1 MHDVVVVG
9 GRCAGAPLALLL
21 ARAGHKV
28 LVVDRATFPS
38 DTMST
43 HFIQEP
49 GIARLASW
57 GLLEDVMATECPVV
71 RKGRFV
77 VGAGDDEF
85 DIPLAPSL
93 PGLVAPR
100 RFILDKILIDAA
112 VDAGA
117 ELAEGVMVDSLSF
130 EGDRAT
136 GIKGHGPD
144 GEFEAHGRFVI
155 GADGRNSVIASNV
168 GADFLREDP
177 RVSSGYYTYYSDL
190 PCEAV
195 ELYLQDGL
203 FGVVFPTHDDLTLV
217 AVEWP
222 RDRFASIKRNAEE
235 NFLAALDRLG
245 DIGIRARKAE
255 RAERF
260 VGSADLPNY
269 IRKLH
274 GPGWALVG
282 DAGYHKDPAPADGIS
297 DAFRAA
303 DYLAEALDGVLKGA
317 KDERSALD
325 RYAARHNEYAEPLL
339 DAAVRTARF
348 DLTPQERFEA
358 FLEIRINNH
367 AEVEQLLLSENGAN
381 HG

>member
-9 GRCAGAPLALLL
+9 GRCAGAPLALQL
-21 ARAGHKV
+21 ARAGHEV

-57 GLLEDVMATECPVV
+57 GLLDDVLATECPVV

-77 VGAGDDEF
+77 IGTGDDEF

-100 RFILDKILIDAA
+100 RYILDKILIDAA
-112 VDAGA
+112 VEAGA
-117 ELAEGVMVDSLSF
+117 ELAEGVMVDSLIYD
-130 EGDRAT
+130 GDRVA
-136 GIKGHGPD
+136 GIEGHGPD
-144 GEFEAHGRFVI
+144 GAFEARGRFVV
-155 GADGRNSVIASNV
+155 GADGRNSIVAANV
-168 GADFLREDP
+168 GAGFIREEA
-177 RVSSGYYTYYSDL
+177 RVSAGYYTYFSDL

-203 FGVVFPTHDDLTLV
+203 FGVVFPTHAGLTLV

-222 RDRFASIKRNAEE
+222 REEFSSIKRNAEE
-235 NFLAALDRLG
+235 NFLTALDRLG
-245 DIGIRARKAE
+245 DIGERARRAT

-269 IRKLH
+269 VRQLH
-274 GPGWALVG
+274 GSGWALVG
-282 DAGYHKDPAPADGIS
+282 DAAYHKDPAPADGIT

-317 KDERSALD
+317 TDERSALD
-325 RYAARHNEYAEPLL
+325 RYATRHNEYAEPLL
-339 DAAVRTARF
+339 EAAVRTARF
-348 DLTPQERFEA
+348 DLTTQERFEA
-358 FLEIRINNH
+358 FLEIRISNH
-367 AEVEQLLLSENGAN
+367 AEVEQLMLSKNGAGHN
-381 HG
+381 